1 MNCKIAGRLGGK
13 FEKTMDCTRRVDDTD
28 GCAPTVTTCG
38 GGILNLKLWKKLF

>member
-13 FEKTMDCTRRVDDTD
+13 FDKTMDCTRRVYDTD

-38 GGILNLKLWKKLF
+38 GGGIQNLKLWKK